1 MLFRSI
7 FNIGFLTM
15 LSRVS
20 GFVRDVCI
28 SAFLGAGPVTD
39 AFFVALKMP
48 NLFRRLFAEGAFS
61 VSFVPIYS
69 GYLAQ
74 EKMKEA
80 EDFAGKSFALL
91 ILFLTPFTILMTI
104 FMPEVLHV
112 TAPGFL
118 DEPDKFEMAVEF
130 SRITFVYL
138 FFIGI
143 VAFMGSLLN
152 SHHFFGPFAASSI
165 IFNIM
170 IVVGLFAGI
179 HMGWMEGKAM
189 AWSLSISGVV
199 QVIWMLY
206 HCLKHKIVIKFQKP
220 SFSPEI
226 KRLLRLMGPG
236 ALGTGVMQINIF
248 VDTILA
254 SLLPSGAI
262 SYLFYADRL
271 NQLPL
276 GIIGV
281 AMGTA
286 LLPYLSQSHARGDH
300 KESFKYIDES
310 LLYGLVLS
318 LPAAVALLVIPETI
332 LLVLFERGKFTS
344 YETAQTAKAVLAYS
358 IGIPAYVLSKVYT
371 SACFARSDT
380 KTPVIIAS
388 MVAVGNVVL
397 AYSLIHVLGHMGIA
411 LATGIVAWVNVYMLS
426 WALKRKMGYQISFA
440 VKKKLFLVFLSA
452 LVMGGSLY
460 GLNFLLQPWFMGSA
474 LFKIISLSLLIFM
487 GVVIYLLCCM
497 VFRIFTLHQLGVLR
511 SHIQKR
517 KAV

>member
-74 EKMKEA
+74 EKFDEA
-80 EDFAGKSFALL
+80 ADFAGKSFSLL
-91 ILFLTPFTILMTI
+91 ALFLIPFTILMTI

-118 DEPDKFEMAVEF
+118 DEPEKFAMAVEF
-130 SRITFVYL
+130 SRITFIYL
-138 FFIGI
+138 LFIAI

-165 IFNIM
+165 FFNIT
-170 IVVGLFAGI
+170 IVVGLFIGI
-179 HMGWMEGKAM
+179 HMGWMEGTAM
-189 AWSLSISGVV
+189 SWSLSISGVV
-199 QVIWMLY
+199 QVLWMVY
-206 HCLKHKIVIKFQKP
+206 HCLRHKIVIKFQKP

-226 KRLLRLMGPG
+226 KRLLKLMGPG

-286 LLPYLSQSHARGDH
+286 LLPYLSQSHAKGE
-300 KESFKYIDES
+300 KAEMSQYIDES

-318 LPAAVALLVIPETI
+318 LPAAVALIAIPETI
-332 LLVLFERGKFTS
+332 LLVLFERGEFTS
-344 YETAQTAKAVLAYS
+344 YDTTQTAKAVLAYA
-358 IGIPAYVLSKVYT
+358 IGIPAYVLSKVYAAT
-371 SACFARSDT
+371 CFARSDT
-380 KTPVIIAS
+380 KTPVIIATI
-388 MVAVGNVVL
+388 VAVANVVL
-397 AYSLIHVLGHMGIA
+397 AYSMIYVLGHMGIA
-411 LATGIVAWVNVYMLS
+411 LATGIVAWMNVFLLS
-426 WALKRKMGYQISFA
+426 WALKKKMGYQISWP

-452 LVMGGSLY
+452 FIMGGSLY
-460 GLNFLLQPWFMGSA
+460 GLDLLLEPWFAGGAFLKMSA
-474 LFKIISLSLLIFM
+474 LTLLVFM
-487 GVVIYLLCCM
+487 GLAIYLLCCM
-497 VFRIFTLHQLGVLR
+497 VFKIFTLHQLGIIR
-511 SHIQKR
+511 SHIQKG